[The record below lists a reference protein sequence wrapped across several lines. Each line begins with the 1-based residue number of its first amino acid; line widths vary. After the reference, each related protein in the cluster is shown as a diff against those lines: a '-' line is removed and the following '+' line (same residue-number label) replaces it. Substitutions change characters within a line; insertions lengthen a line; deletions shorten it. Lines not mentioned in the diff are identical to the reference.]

1 MNMDAMALRTVV
13 RGGRIIT
20 MDGEM
25 RADLVIDDH
34 QIVAMLSDSA
44 GIECDSAIDATDL
57 LVLPGMVE
65 TWFPAPWLHDIDA
78 GDVPHRVQTAAL
90 AGGLTTI
97 AAEPGNA
104 PADVGTPSHLAM
116 DAALWLPVTSEM
128 IPGSAQIARM
138 KTVGMIGV
146 STSLLGEQGLT
157 DAELYQLMQVLAQHG
172 LPLTIQPLH
181 GELSP
186 RDSLSESLATSTL
199 MLMAEATGAWVHLHG
214 LTSAAAVR
222 IAIAARDRGVNV
234 TMTVPALYLAIA
246 SDSGRSLRV
255 RPPLR
260 PRRDVDELWG
270 DVLAE
275 QVDCVSVTPIR
286 TGENGALGTDAQTA
300 LSLFWHEAVSKRGM
314 STSQAVRMLATNP
327 AQVLGIFPRKG
338 ALRIGSDADLVLFDP
353 DATWVADND
362 DALDG
367 SGLSPIHGA
376 EITGFVVR
384 TLSHGRTVYDAEHH
398 HDDSLVI
405 PGTGKLLHRGQ
416 GQKS

>member
-1 MNMDAMALRTVV
+1 MNIDAMALRTIV

-34 QIVAMLSDSA
+34 QIVAMLSDSSGVESDA
-44 GIECDSAIDATDL
+44 SIDATDL
-57 LVLPGMVE
+57 LILPGMVE

-78 GDVPHRVQTAAL
+78 GVLPHRVQTAAL

-97 AAEPGNA
+97 AAEPGNG
-104 PADVGTPSHLAM
+104 PADVGTPSHLSL
-116 DAALWLPVTSEM
+116 DAALWLPVTSEN
-128 IPGSAQIARM
+128 IPSSAQIARM

-146 STSLLGEQGLT
+146 STSLLGEHGLT
-157 DAELYQLMQVLAQHG
+157 DAELYQLLHVLAQHG
-172 LPLTIQPLH
+172 LPLAIQPLH
-181 GELSP
+181 GEISP
-186 RDSLSESLATSTL
+186 RDSLSEALATSSL
-199 MLMAEATGAWVHLHG
+199 MLMAEAAGAWVHLHG
-214 LTSAAAVR
+214 ITSAAAVR
-222 IAIAARDRGVNV
+222 IGIAARDRGVSV
-234 TMTVPALYLAIA
+234 TMSVPALYLGVPNE
-246 SDSGRSLRV
+246 SGRSLRV

-260 PRRDVDELWG
+260 PQREMDELWSY
-270 DVLAE
+270 VLAE
-275 QVDCVSVTPIR
+275 QVDCVSVTPVR
-286 TGENGALGTDAQTA
+286 TGESGALGTDAQTA
-300 LSLFWHEAVSKRGM
+300 LSLFWHEAVRKRGM

-353 DATWVADND
+353 EATWIAAND

-367 SGLSPIHGA
+367 SGLSPIHGT

-405 PGTGKLLHRGQ
+405 PGTGKLLHR
-416 GQKS
+416 S